1 MTEEKQLKL
10 KVAEAIQ
17 DDVNKGIVRIDSSY
31 MHEIGIRPGD
41 IVEISGERPTVG
53 IADRA
58 YPGDIGLNIIRM
70 DGVLRRNAKT
80 GIGEIVI
87 VKKAQIKEAKRVTIA
102 PAQKGV
108 VVRASPQIFKQ
119 GLLGRAVKK
128 GDIVSLGGTS
138 RRRNTLSDSPF
149 FNDIFSMLD
158 ESIAGFGFSDLKFIV
173 AETDPKQAVI
183 ITDLTEVRFNPEAVE
198 LKEEKVLEVTY
209 EDVGGL
215 KDELKKIREMVELPL
230 KHPEIFERLG
240 IEPPKGVLLHGPPGT
255 GKTLLAKAVANETNS
270 YFILINGPEIMCVD
284 GSTELLTNPK
294 GRKTVEDLFE
304 TAQKKGRII
313 HRDNHKEVIEPDEPI
328 KLFSVNEHMEIVPQE
343 VQYITKINCDKTY
356 SVKTKRKGEF
366 ITSKNQPFAALS
378 QEGELIWKKAE
389 ELHKGD
395 LIAIAGKINGSK
407 ENPKIDFW
415 NKLDKNS
422 ISVELNDGSILPLA
436 DVSSTADIKT
446 FAYAKRQAKERVNY
460 IKPITAITPLFAEF
474 IGAMISEGYILEEEI
489 AIAGMDKTLQELY
502 ISYFKELFG
511 ITHVKTVADK
521 VTVYSS
527 ALSEMLVKG
536 FGLEINKKQDNYSL
550 PRWLLLCNE
559 ETIAAFIR
567 GYYHGD
573 GTQGASASKYPTPRI
588 YSKSKQLLLDMQILL
603 LRIGIVSTVKE
614 WKTKLSLMHALEIT
628 DSGCIEEF
636 YTIVKPMVKN
646 SVYQQWQGQRVK
658 FDSNERLPDLSKLLH
673 NIKESL
679 QLRYNHE
686 ISEAKYEPIISGR
699 VPLTRRKLKELLA
712 IFEKHKQPN
721 VENELNK
728 LRNIAKGVLRW
739 DIITEIKQGES
750 RTLYD
755 ISMKFHENFLGGS
768 PLTVLHNSKF
778 YGQSEA
784 NLRKK
789 FEDAEKNAPAIIF
802 IDEIDAIASKREE
815 VHGEVERR
823 VVAQLLAMM
832 DGLQARGK
840 VVVIA
845 ATNIPDSIDPALR
858 RPGRF
863 DREIEIGVPG
873 KTSRLSIL
881 KIHTRNMPLD
891 KDVDLK
897 HIADITHGFVGADLS
912 SLAKEAAMVVLR
924 RLLPEMVLREDEPI
938 PPTLLEKLKIGMND
952 FKEALKVVRP
962 SAMREVLVEIPNV
975 KWNDIGG
982 LDEVKQ
988 ELKEAVEW
996 PLKFPDAFKRLG
1008 VKPPKGILL
1017 YGPPGAGKTLLAK
1030 AVANETEANFI
1041 LVKGPELLSK
1051 WVGES
1056 ERAVRKIFKKARQT
1070 SPTIIFFDEI
1080 DSLAPRRGSS
1090 ADLDVTERVVNQL
1103 LTEMDGLEDLHDVVV
1118 IAATNRPDIIDTA
1131 LLRPGRFDRI
1141 ILASVSTQET
1151 REAIFRVHMKNMPV
1165 EDDVDIKE
1173 LAQKTEG
1180 YVGADIEAICR
1191 EAAIMALRDDMKTK
1205 KVPKKYFEKALEK
1218 VRPSMTKDIEE
1229 AYKEIQKFFRSARGK
1244 EMQENRPSYYG

>member
-1 MTEEKQLKL
+1 MVEEKQLKL

-41 IVEISGERPTVG
+41 IVEISGEKSTVG

-173 AETDPKQAVI
+173 AETEPKQAVI

-209 EDVGGL
+209 EDIGGL
-215 KDELKKIREMVELPL
+215 KDEIKKIREMVELPL

-240 IEPPKGVLLHGPPGT
+240 IEPPKGVLLHGSPGT

-270 YFILINGPEIMCVD
+270 HFILINGPEIM
-284 GSTELLTNPK
+284 
-294 GRKTVEDLFE
+294 
-304 TAQKKGRII
+304 
-313 HRDNHKEVIEPDEPI
+313 
-328 KLFSVNEHMEIVPQE
+328 
-343 VQYITKINCDKTY
+343 
-356 SVKTKRKGEF
+356 
-366 ITSKNQPFAALS
+366 
-378 QEGELIWKKAE
+378 
-389 ELHKGD
+389 
-395 LIAIAGKINGSK
+395 
-407 ENPKIDFW
+407 
-415 NKLDKNS
+415 
-422 ISVELNDGSILPLA
+422 
-436 DVSSTADIKT
+436 
-446 FAYAKRQAKERVNY
+446 
-460 IKPITAITPLFAEF
+460 
-474 IGAMISEGYILEEEI
+474 
-489 AIAGMDKTLQELY
+489 
-502 ISYFKELFG
+502 
-511 ITHVKTVADK
+511 
-521 VTVYSS
+521 
-527 ALSEMLVKG
+527 
-536 FGLEINKKQDNYSL
+536 
-550 PRWLLLCNE
+550 
-559 ETIAAFIR
+559 
-567 GYYHGD
+567 
-573 GTQGASASKYPTPRI
+573 
-588 YSKSKQLLLDMQILL
+588 
-603 LRIGIVSTVKE
+603 
-614 WKTKLSLMHALEIT
+614 
-628 DSGCIEEF
+628 
-636 YTIVKPMVKN
+636 
-646 SVYQQWQGQRVK
+646 
-658 FDSNERLPDLSKLLH
+658 
-673 NIKESL
+673 
-679 QLRYNHE
+679 
-686 ISEAKYEPIISGR
+686 
-699 VPLTRRKLKELLA
+699 
-712 IFEKHKQPN
+712 
-721 VENELNK
+721 
-728 LRNIAKGVLRW
+728 
-739 DIITEIKQGES
+739 
-750 RTLYD
+750 
-755 ISMKFHENFLGGS
+755 
-768 PLTVLHNSKF
+768 SKF

-873 KTSRLSIL
+873 KTSRLGIL

-924 RLLPEMVLREDEPI
+924 RLLPEMVLHEDEPI
-938 PPTLLEKLKIGMND
+938 PATVLEKLKIGMND

-962 SAMREVLVEIPNV
+962 SAMREVLVEIPNI
-975 KWNDIGG
+975 KWNDVGG
-982 LDEVKQ
+982 LDDVKQ
-988 ELKEAVEW
+988 ELREAVEW
-996 PLKFPDAFKRLG
+996 PLKYPDAFKRLG
-1008 VKPPKGILL
+1008 VRPPKGILL

-1041 LVKGPELLSK
+1041 LVKGPELLCVSADTKILTNFCGAVAIEKFYENITPISTLIESKKNYEVRKLNEPVYTYAMGEHGETKKTKIKTVHKLLVNDAYAVVMANNAELTGSANQPLLTFCNNSLEWTSLKNIQKGDYIAYPLRLSTFDKTIEVSCPSYEHLKMVQEDEENYYVKIYSTNVITKLPKQLTLDLAAFLGWFVSEGNISKEAITICNYDKENQQEIIALFEQFVDKKRITVYDDRVVAYSTPLVKYLEQLFEQPLVGKKSHTIKFPSMLAKASEDVITSFLRSAYKGDGSISMTKIEYGSMSKNLAEGITYLLTQLGIKAKYWNRQDGMSLVTISGRKDMQLFKNKVFNEKSSVEVRDEYNAQYQVPPIAPLLRKIKQQIGLHYDKEIPDGSFEHVISGRRKLGLLRLQKIMAIFDKHASDKIKDQETYKTIKRIANGDFLWTQVKEIKRSEPQIMYDVETEDHAFIGGNIPLLLHNSK

-1070 SPTIIFFDEI
+1070 SPTIIFFDEV

-1141 ILASVSTQET
+1141 ILASVSTPET
-1151 REAIFRVHMKNMPV
+1151 REAIFKVHMKNMPL

-1191 EAAIMALRDDMKTK
+1191 EAAMMALRDDIKIK

-1229 AYKEIQKFFRSARGK
+1229 AYKDIQKFFRSARGK